1 MATTLAPFQP
11 GLATGNASSN
21 ALTTTGNANS
31 NGGGALATFTPG
43 IDMNQQAGGN
53 GANGFNGGNNF
64 GTGPLAG
71 VQQMLQQPSVKKAM
85 PIVLMGLAV
94 LLFALLYFWIN
105 MPSYRPLMVNMS
117 EADQQT
123 AMEALKASEFKPV
136 MDPASGQITVPSN
149 KYHEARIFL
158 ASKGIPK
165 TGNLGMDSLKDQS
178 AMTTSQ
184 FMEQVRYTS
193 AMEQE
198 LARTIMQIDSIQQA
212 RVHLA
217 MPKQSVF
224 VRDRTPP
231 KASVV
236 ITPYAGRSVSQNQVQ
251 ALVHLVASSVPL
263 MTPENV
269 AVVDNQGKLITDSS
283 TAASLGQTSAQSQH
297 KQRMEDVYRQRVMQ
311 ILSPIVGDNNVRSQV
326 NMAMDFTQTEVT
338 TEDFDTR
345 DKGPKTRSEAISEDK
360 NSAQEAAGIPGTLSN
375 TPPPAP
381 SATTNSSAATS
392 AGAGGGTNS
401 TTARSTRNFELDR
414 SVRHVKSATGTID
427 RLSVA
432 VLINE
437 RAPTPG
443 AKDDKGV
450 PGPSTPNPYTEE
462 EITRMQELVRGVVGF
477 DEKRGD
483 VVTVVQA
490 KFEPEVVYDLSIPW
504 YKDESLQTYI
514 KSGLL
519 GIVFLAFLMMV
530 IRPAVLRM
538 LGLLKTPEE
547 LAAEAAAAEA
557 AAVAAKVALA
567 DGELSAED
575 MSAIQLG
582 EGETLEDIKAKLK
595 PKKSSI
601 SMEMLD
607 TANTYDDKV
616 ALVRM
621 IVAEDTSRVASVL
634 KKMIRI
640 S

>member
-11 GLATGNASSN
+11 GLASAGTGST
-21 ALTTTGNANS
+21 ALATTGGGNTAS
-31 NGGGALATFTPG
+31 GGALATFTPG
-43 IDMNQQAGGN
+43 MDINSNSGFSGG
-53 GANGFNGGNNF
+53 GS
-64 GTGPLAG
+64 GPFAS
-71 VQQMLQQPSVKKAM
+71 VQQLMQQPGVKKAM
-85 PIVLMGLAV
+85 PLILMGLAV
-94 LLFALLYFWIN
+94 LLFGIMYILIN
-105 MPSYRPLMVNMS
+105 MPTYRPLMVNMS

-123 AMEALKASEFKPV
+123 AMEALRTSEFKPV
-136 MDPASGQITVPSN
+136 LDPASGQITVPSN

-165 TGNLGMDSLKDQS
+165 TGNLGMESLKDQS

-198 LARTIMQIDSIQQA
+198 LARTIMQIDSIQHA

-231 KASVV
+231 KASIV
-236 ITPYAGRSVSQNQVQ
+236 ITPHSGRSVSANQVQ

-263 MTPENV
+263 MSPENV

-283 TAASLGQTSAQSQH
+283 SAAILGLTSAESQH
-297 KQRMEDVYRQRVMQ
+297 KQKIEDLYRQRVMQ

-326 NMAMDFTQTEVT
+326 NMALDFTQTEVT
-338 TEDFDTR
+338 TEDFDSR
-345 DKGPKTRSEAISEDK
+345 DKGPKTRSEAVSEDN
-360 NSAQEAAGIPGTLSN
+360 NSAMEAAGIPGTLSN

-401 TTARSTRNFELDR
+401 KTARSTRNFELDR
-414 SVRHVKSATGTID
+414 SVRHVKSATGTVE

-437 RAPTPG
+437 RAPTTT
-443 AKDDKGV
+443 KDEKGQV
-450 PGPSTPNPYTEE
+450 TDSKPNPYTEE
-462 EITRMQELVRGVVGF
+462 EITRMQNLVRGVVGY

-490 KFEPEVVYDLSIPW
+490 KFEPEAVYDLSIPW
-504 YKDESLQTYI
+504 YKDESMQTYI

-519 GIVFLAFLMMV
+519 GLMFLAFLLLV

-538 LGLLKTPEE
+538 LGLLKTPAE
-547 LAAEAAAAEA
+547 LEAEAAAAALA
-557 AAVAAKVALA
+557 AEKVAMG
-567 DGELSAED
+567 DGELSPED
-575 MSAIQLG
+575 MNAIQLG
-582 EGETLEDIKAKLK
+582 EGETLEEIKAKLK

-634 KKMIRI
+634 KKMIKVA
-640 S
+640 

>member
-11 GLATGNASSN
+11 GLATPGTGST
-21 ALTTTGNANS
+21 ALATTGGNNAN
-31 NGGGALATFTPG
+31 NGGALATFTPG
-43 IDMNQQAGGN
+43 MDINNQYGGS
-53 GANGFNGGNNF
+53 
-64 GTGPLAG
+64 GTSGPFAS
-71 VQQMLQQPSVKKAM
+71 VQQLLQQPSIKKAM
-85 PIVLMGLAV
+85 PLILMGLAV
-94 LLFALLYFWIN
+94 LLFGIMYVLIN
-105 MPSYRPLMVNMS
+105 MPTYRPLMVNMS

-123 AMEALKASEFKPV
+123 AMEALRTSEFKPV
-136 MDPASGQITVPSN
+136 LDPASGQITVPAN

-165 TGNLGMDSLKDQS
+165 TGNLGMESLKDQS

-198 LARTIMQIDSIQQA
+198 LARTIMQIDSIQHA

-231 KASVV
+231 KASIV
-236 ITPYAGRSVSQNQVQ
+236 ITPHSGRSVSPNQVQ

-263 MTPENV
+263 MSPENV

-283 TAASLGQTSAQSQH
+283 SAAILGLTSAESQH
-297 KQRMEDVYRQRVMQ
+297 KQKMEDLYRQRVMQ
-311 ILSPIVGDNNVRSQV
+311 ILTPIVGDNNVRSQV
-326 NMAMDFTQTEVT
+326 NMALDFTQTEVT

-345 DKGPKTRSEAISEDK
+345 GKGPKTRSEAVSEDQ
-360 NSAQEAAGIPGTLSN
+360 NSAMEAAGIPGTLSN
-375 TPPPAP
+375 TAPPAP

-392 AGAGGGTNS
+392 AGAGGGAS
-401 TTARSTRNFELDR
+401 SKTARSTRNFEIDR
-414 SVRHVKSATGTID
+414 SVRHVKSATGTVE

-437 RAPTPG
+437 RAPTTT
-443 AKDDKGV
+443 KNEKGEV
-450 PGPSTPNPYTEE
+450 TDSKPNPYTED
-462 EITRMQELVRGVVGF
+462 EITRMQNLVRGVVGF

-483 VVTVVQA
+483 MVTVVQA
-490 KFEPEVVYDLSIPW
+490 KFEPERVYDLSIPW

-519 GIVFLAFLMMV
+519 GVMFLAFLLLV

-538 LGLLKTPEE
+538 LGLLKTPAE
-547 LAAEAAAAEA
+547 LEADAAAAA
-557 AAVAAKVALA
+557 AAALDDKKVKS
-567 DGELSAED
+567 DGELSPED
-575 MSAIQLG
+575 MNAIQMG
-582 EGETLEDIKAKLK
+582 EGETLEEIKAKLK

-634 KKMIRI
+634 KKMIKVA
-640 S
+640 

>member
-1 MATTLAPFQP
+1 MATTTVAPFQP
-11 GLATGNASSN
+11 GLASGGSSSTALATTGGAGSN
-21 ALTTTGNANS
+21 A
-31 NGGGALATFTPG
+31 GGALATFTPG
-43 IDMNQQAGGN
+43 MDINTSSGMGG
-53 GANGFNGGNNF
+53 AS
-64 GTGPLAG
+64 GPLASI
-71 VQQMLQQPSVKKAM
+71 QQLMQQPSIKKAM
-85 PIVLMGLAV
+85 PLILMGLAV
-94 LLFALLYFWIN
+94 LLFGIIYVLIN
-105 MPSYRPLMVNMS
+105 MPTYRPLMVNMS

-123 AMEALKASEFKPV
+123 AMEALRTSEFKPV
-136 MDPASGQITVPSN
+136 LDPTSGQITVPAN

-165 TGNLGMDSLKDQS
+165 TGNLGMESLKDQS

-198 LARTIMQIDSIQQA
+198 LARTIMQIDSIQHA

-231 KASVV
+231 KASIV
-236 ITPYAGRSVSQNQVQ
+236 ITPHSGRSVSANQVQ

-283 TAASLGQTSAQSQH
+283 SAAILGLTSAESQH
-297 KQRMEDVYRQRVMQ
+297 KQKMEDLYRQRVMQ

-326 NMAMDFTQTEVT
+326 NMALDFTQTEVT

-345 DKGPKTRSEAISEDK
+345 GKGPKTRSEAVSEDQ
-360 NSAQEAAGIPGTLSN
+360 NSAMEASGIPGTLSN

-392 AGAGGGTNS
+392 AGAGGGAS
-401 TTARSTRNFELDR
+401 SKTARSTRNFEIDR
-414 SVRHVKSATGTID
+414 SVRHVKSATGTVE

-437 RAPTPG
+437 RAPITT
-443 AKDDKGV
+443 KDEKGQV
-450 PGPSTPNPYTEE
+450 TDSKPNPYTED
-462 EITRMQELVRGVVGF
+462 EITRMQNLVRGVVGF

-483 VVTVVQA
+483 IVTVVQA
-490 KFEPEVVYDLSIPW
+490 KFEPERVYDLSIPW

-519 GIVFLAFLMMV
+519 GVMFLAFLLLV

-538 LGLLKTPEE
+538 LGLLKTPAE
-547 LAAEAAAAEA
+547 LEAEAAAAA
-557 AAVAAKVALA
+557 AAEEEKNKVKG
-567 DGELSAED
+567 DGELSPED
-575 MSAIQLG
+575 MNAIQMG
-582 EGETLEDIKAKLK
+582 EGETLEEIKAKLK

-634 KKMIRI
+634 KKMIKVA
-640 S
+640 

>member
-1 MATTLAPFQP
+1 MATTTLAPFQP
-11 GLATGNASSN
+11 GLASGGSSN
-21 ALTTTGNANS
+21 TALATTGAPGSNA
-31 NGGGALATFTPG
+31 GGALATFTPG
-43 IDMNQQAGGN
+43 MDINTSSGMGG
-53 GANGFNGGNNF
+53 AS
-64 GTGPLAG
+64 GPLASI
-71 VQQMLQQPSVKKAM
+71 QQLMQQPSIKKAM
-85 PIVLMGLAV
+85 PLILMGLAV
-94 LLFALLYFWIN
+94 LLFGIIYILIN

-117 EADQQT
+117 EAEQQT
-123 AMEALKASEFKPV
+123 AMEALRTSEFKPV
-136 MDPASGQITVPSN
+136 LDPATGQITVPAN

-165 TGNLGMDSLKDQS
+165 TGHMGMDSLKDQS

-231 KASVV
+231 KASVI
-236 ITPYAGRSVSQNQVQ
+236 ITPHAGRSVSQNQVQ

-269 AVVDNQGKLITDSS
+269 AVVDNQGKLITESS
-283 TAASLGQTSAQSQH
+283 SAATLGLTSAQSTH
-297 KQRMEDVYRQRVMQ
+297 KQKMEDLYRQRVTQ
-311 ILSPIVGDNNVRSQV
+311 ILAPIVGDNNVRSQV

-345 DKGPKTRSEAISEDK
+345 EKGPKTRSEALSEDK
-360 NSAQEAAGIPGTLSN
+360 NSAMEAAGIPGTLSN

-381 SATTNSSAATS
+381 SATTNSAAATP
-392 AGAGGGTNS
+392 AGSGGGVSN
-401 TTARSTRNFELDR
+401 TTARSTRNYELDR
-414 SVRHVKSATGTID
+414 SVRHVKNATGTLD

-450 PGPSTPNPYTEE
+450 AGPSTPNPYTEE
-462 EITRMQELVRGVVGF
+462 EITRMQNLVRGVVGF

-490 KFEPEVVYDLSIPW
+490 KFEPEAVYDLSIPW
-504 YKDESLQTYI
+504 YKDETMQTYI

-519 GIVFLAFLMMV
+519 GLMFLAFLMLV

-538 LGLLKTPEE
+538 LGLLKTPAE
-547 LAAEAAAAEA
+547 LEAEALAVEEA
-557 AAVAAKVALA
+557 AKKQMMA
-567 DGELSAED
+567 DGELSPED
-575 MSAIQLG
+575 MNAIQLG
-582 EGETLEDIKAKLK
+582 EGETLEEIKAKLK

-634 KKMIRI
+634 KKMIKEA
-640 S
+640 

>member
-1 MATTLAPFQP
+1 MATTTLAPFQP
-11 GLATGNASSN
+11 GIAAGGSSSTALATSGGAGSN
-21 ALTTTGNANS
+21 A
-31 NGGGALATFTPG
+31 GGALATFTPG
-43 IDMNQQAGGN
+43 MDINTSSGMGG
-53 GANGFNGGNNF
+53 AS
-64 GTGPLAG
+64 GPLASI
-71 VQQMLQQPSVKKAM
+71 QQLMQQPSIKRAM
-85 PIVLMGLAV
+85 PLILMGLAV
-94 LLFALLYFWIN
+94 LLFGIIYILIN
-105 MPSYRPLMVNMS
+105 MPSYRPLMITMS

-123 AMEALKASEFKPV
+123 AMEALRTSEFKPV
-136 MDPASGQITVPSN
+136 MDPATGQITVPSN

-165 TGNLGMDSLKDQS
+165 TGNLGMESLKDQS

-231 KASVV
+231 KASVI
-236 ITPYAGRSVSQNQVQ
+236 ITPYAGRSVSPNQVQ

-269 AVVDNQGKLITDSS
+269 AVVDNQGKLITESS
-283 TAASLGQTSAQSQH
+283 TAATLGLTSAQSTH
-297 KQRMEDVYRQRVMQ
+297 KQKMEDLYRQRVTQ
-311 ILSPIVGDNNVRSQV
+311 ILAPIVGDNNVRSQV
-326 NMAMDFTQTEVT
+326 NMSLDFTQTEVT

-345 DKGPKTRSEAISEDK
+345 EKGPKTRSEALSEDK
-360 NSAQEAAGIPGTLSN
+360 NSAMEAAGIPGTLSN

-381 SATTNSSAATS
+381 SATTNSAASTS
-392 AGAGGGTNS
+392 AGAGGGVGN
-401 TTARSTRNFELDR
+401 TTARSTRNYELDR
-414 SVRHVKSATGTID
+414 SVRHVKNATGTMQ

-437 RAPTPG
+437 RAPTVT
-443 AKDDKGV
+443 KNEKGEV
-450 PGPSTPNPYTEE
+450 TESKPNPYTEE
-462 EITRMQELVRGVVGF
+462 EITRMQDLVRGVVGF

-483 VVTVVQA
+483 VVAVVQA
-490 KFEPEVVYDLSIPW
+490 KFEPEAVYDLSIPW
-504 YKDESLQTYI
+504 YKDETMQTYI

-519 GIVFLAFLMMV
+519 GLMFLAFLMLV

-538 LGLLKTPEE
+538 LGLLKTPAE
-547 LAAEAAAAEA
+547 LEAEALALEEA
-557 AAVAAKVALA
+557 TKKQLLA
-567 DGELSAED
+567 DGELSPED
-575 MSAIQLG
+575 MNAIQLG
-582 EGETLEDIKAKLK
+582 EGETLEEIKAKLK

-634 KKMIRI
+634 KKMIKEA
-640 S
+640 

>member
-1 MATTLAPFQP
+1 
-11 GLATGNASSN
+11 
-21 ALTTTGNANS
+21 
-31 NGGGALATFTPG
+31 
-43 IDMNQQAGGN
+43 
-53 GANGFNGGNNF
+53 
-64 GTGPLAG
+64 
-71 VQQMLQQPSVKKAM
+71 
-85 PIVLMGLAV
+85 
-94 LLFALLYFWIN
+94 
-105 MPSYRPLMVNMS
+105 MVNMS

-123 AMEALKASEFKPV
+123 AMEALRASEFKPV
-136 MDPASGQITVPSN
+136 LDPSSGQITVPSN

-158 ASKGIPK
+158 ASKGLPK
-165 TGNLGMDSLKDQS
+165 TGNMGIDSLKDQS

-184 FMEQVRYTS
+184 FMEQVRYTA

-231 KASVV
+231 KASVI
-236 ITPYAGRSVSQNQVQ
+236 ITPHAGRSVSQNQVQ

-283 TAASLGQTSAQSQH
+283 NAAALGLTSAQSTH
-297 KQRMEDVYRQRVMQ
+297 KQKMEDVYRQRVMQ

-326 NMAMDFTQTEVT
+326 NMALDFTQTEVT

-345 DKGPKTRSEAISEDK
+345 EKGPKTRSEALSEDK
-360 NSAQEAAGIPGTLSN
+360 SGAAEAAGIPGTLSN

-381 SATTNSSAATS
+381 SATTNSAAATP
-392 AGAGGGTNS
+392 AGAGGTTNS
-401 TTARSTRNFELDR
+401 TTARSTRNYELDR
-414 SVRHVKSATGTID
+414 SVRHVKNATGTVE

-437 RAPTPG
+437 RAPTTT
-443 AKDDKGV
+443 KNEKGEV
-450 PGPSTPNPYTEE
+450 TDSKPNPYTDE
-462 EITRMQELVRGVVGF
+462 EITRMQDLVRGVVGY

-490 KFEPEVVYDLSIPW
+490 KFEPGVVYDLSIPW
-504 YKDESLQTYI
+504 YKDESMQTYI

-519 GIVFLAFLMMV
+519 GVMFLAFIMMV

-538 LGLLKTPEE
+538 LGLLKTPAE
-547 LAAEAAAAEA
+547 LEAEAAAA
-557 AAVAAKVALA
+557 ALA
-567 DGELSAED
+567 AEKIALGDGELSPED
-575 MSAIQLG
+575 MTAIQLG
-582 EGETLEDIKAKLK
+582 EGETLEEIKAKLK

-634 KKMIRI
+634 KKMIKVA
-640 S
+640 

>member
-1 MATTLAPFQP
+1 MATTTAPFTP
-11 GLATGNASSN
+11 ALATGGSNSTALATTGGAGSN
-21 ALTTTGNANS
+21 A
-31 NGGGALATFTPG
+31 GGALATFTPG
-43 IDMNQQAGGN
+43 MDVQQGN
-53 GANGFNGGNNF
+53 GNNYGGAGNG
-64 GTGPLAG
+64 GPLAS

-85 PIVLMGLAV
+85 PIILMALAV
-94 LLFALLYFWIN
+94 LLFALLYVLIN

-123 AMEALKASEFKPV
+123 AMEALRASEFKPV
-136 MDPASGQITVPSN
+136 LDPSTGQITVPSN

-158 ASKGIPK
+158 ASKGLPK
-165 TGNLGMDSLKDQS
+165 TGNTGIDSLKDQS

-184 FMEQVRYTS
+184 FMEQVRYTA

-231 KASVV
+231 KASVI
-236 ITPYAGRSVSQNQVQ
+236 ITPHAGRSVSQNQVQ

-283 TAASLGQTSAQSQH
+283 NAAALGLTSAQSNH
-297 KQRMEDVYRQRVMQ
+297 KQKMEDVYRQRVMQ

-326 NMAMDFTQTEVT
+326 NMALDFTQTEVT

-345 DKGPKTRSEAISEDK
+345 EKGPKTRSEALSEDK
-360 NSAQEAAGIPGTLSN
+360 SGAAEAAGIPGTLSN

-381 SATTNSSAATS
+381 SATTNSAASTL
-392 AGAGGGTNS
+392 AGSGGTTNS
-401 TTARSTRNFELDR
+401 TTARSTRNYELDR
-414 SVRHVKSATGTID
+414 SVRHVKNATGTVE

-437 RAPTPG
+437 RAPTTT
-443 AKDDKGV
+443 KNEKGEV
-450 PGPSTPNPYTEE
+450 TDSKPNPYSEE
-462 EITRMQELVRGVVGF
+462 EITRMQDLVRGVVGY

-490 KFEPEVVYDLSIPW
+490 KFEPTVAYDLSIPW

-519 GIVFLAFLMMV
+519 GVMFLAFIMMV

-538 LGLLKTPEE
+538 LGLLKTPAE
-547 LAAEAAAAEA
+547 LEAEAAAAALA
-557 AAVAAKVALA
+557 AEKIALA
-567 DGELSAED
+567 DGELSPED
-575 MSAIQLG
+575 MNAIQLG
-582 EGETLEDIKAKLK
+582 EGETLEEIKAKLK

-634 KKMIRI
+634 KKMIKVA
-640 S
+640 

>member
-1 MATTLAPFQP
+1 MATTTLAPFQP
-11 GLATGNASSN
+11 GIASGGSSNTALATTGGAGSN
-21 ALTTTGNANS
+21 A
-31 NGGGALATFTPG
+31 GGALATFTPG
-43 IDMNQQAGGN
+43 MDINTSSGMGG
-53 GANGFNGGNNF
+53 AS
-64 GTGPLAG
+64 GPLASI
-71 VQQMLQQPSVKKAM
+71 QQWMQQPSIKKAM
-85 PIVLMGLAV
+85 PLILMGLAV
-94 LLFALLYFWIN
+94 LLFGIIYIMIN
-105 MPSYRPLMVNMS
+105 MPSYRPLMITMS

-123 AMEALKASEFKPV
+123 AIEALRTSEFKPV
-136 MDPASGQITVPSN
+136 LDPATGQITVPSN

-165 TGNLGMDSLKDQS
+165 TGHMGMDSLKDQS

-231 KASVV
+231 KASVI
-236 ITPYAGRSVSQNQVQ
+236 ITPHAGRSVSQNQVQ

-269 AVVDNQGKLITDSS
+269 AVVDNQGKLITESS
-283 TAASLGQTSAQSQH
+283 TAATLGLTSAQSTH
-297 KQRMEDVYRQRVMQ
+297 KQKMEDLYRLRVTQ
-311 ILSPIVGDNNVRSQV
+311 ILAPIVGDNNVRSQV

-345 DKGPKTRSEAISEDK
+345 EKGPKTRSEALSEDK
-360 NSAQEAAGIPGTLSN
+360 NSAMEAAGIPGTLSN

-381 SATTNSSAATS
+381 SATTNSAAATP
-392 AGAGGGTNS
+392 AGTGGGAGNS
-401 TTARSTRNFELDR
+401 TARSTRNYELDR
-414 SVRHVKSATGTID
+414 SVRHVKNATGTVD

-450 PGPSTPNPYTEE
+450 AGPSTPNPYTEE
-462 EITRMQELVRGVVGF
+462 EITRMQNLVRGVVGF

-490 KFEPEVVYDLSIPW
+490 KFEPEAVYDLSIPW
-504 YKDESLQTYI
+504 YKDETMQTYI

-519 GIVFLAFLMMV
+519 GLMFLAFLMLV

-538 LGLLKTPEE
+538 LGLLKTPAELE
-547 LAAEAAAAEA
+547 AEALAAEEA
-557 AAVAAKVALA
+557 AKKQMLA
-567 DGELSAED
+567 DGELSPED
-575 MSAIQLG
+575 MNAIQLG
-582 EGETLEDIKAKLK
+582 EGETLEEIKAKLK

-634 KKMIRI
+634 KKMIKEA
-640 S
+640 

>member
-1 MATTLAPFQP
+1 
-11 GLATGNASSN
+11 
-21 ALTTTGNANS
+21 
-31 NGGGALATFTPG
+31 
-43 IDMNQQAGGN
+43 
-53 GANGFNGGNNF
+53 
-64 GTGPLAG
+64 
-71 VQQMLQQPSVKKAM
+71 
-85 PIVLMGLAV
+85 
-94 LLFALLYFWIN
+94 
-105 MPSYRPLMVNMS
+105 
-117 EADQQT
+117 
-123 AMEALKASEFKPV
+123 
-136 MDPASGQITVPSN
+136 
-149 KYHEARIFL
+149 
-158 ASKGIPK
+158 
-165 TGNLGMDSLKDQS
+165 
-178 AMTTSQ
+178 MTTSQ

-198 LARTIMQIDSIQQA
+198 LARTIMQIDTIQQA

-231 KASVV
+231 KASVIV
-236 ITPYAGRSVSQNQVQ
+236 TPYAGRSVSANQVQ

-283 TAASLGQTSAQSQH
+283 TAAALGLTSAQSTH
-297 KQRMEDVYRQRVMQ
+297 KQKMEDVYRQRVMQ
-311 ILSPIVGDNNVRSQV
+311 ILAPIVGDNNVRSQV

-345 DKGPKTRSEAISEDK
+345 EKGPKTRSEAISEDK
-360 NSAQEAAGIPGTLSN
+360 NSAMEASGVPGTLSN

-392 AGAGGGTNS
+392 AGAGGGSNS
-401 TTARSTRNFELDR
+401 TTARSTRNYELDR
-414 SVRHVKSATGTID
+414 SVRHVKNATGIVD

-437 RAPTPG
+437 RAPAVT
-443 AKDDKGV
+443 KNEKGEITD
-450 PGPSTPNPYTEE
+450 SKPNPYTEE
-462 EITRMQELVRGVVGF
+462 EITRMQDLVRGVVGF
-477 DEKRGD
+477 NEKRGD

-490 KFEPEVVYDLSIPW
+490 KFEPETVYDLSIPW
-504 YKDESLQTYI
+504 YKDESMQTYI

-519 GIVFLAFLMMV
+519 GVVFLAFLMMV

-538 LGLLKTPEE
+538 LGLLKTPAE
-547 LAAEAAAAEA
+547 LEAEAAAAEA
-557 AAVAAKVALA
+557 AAAAAKVALS
-567 DGELSAED
+567 DGELSPED
-575 MSAIQLG
+575 MNAIQLG

-634 KKMIRI
+634 KKMIKVA
-640 S
+640 

>member
-1 MATTLAPFQP
+1 MATTTASFTPA
-11 GLATGNASSN
+11 LATGGSNSTALATTGGAGSN
-21 ALTTTGNANS
+21 A
-31 NGGGALATFTPG
+31 GGALATFTPG
-43 IDMNQQAGGN
+43 MDVQQANVNNYGG
-53 GANGFNGGNNF
+53 AGG
-64 GTGPLAG
+64 GPLAS
-71 VQQMLQQPSVKKAM
+71 VKQMLQQPSVKKAM
-85 PIVLMGLAV
+85 PLILMALAV
-94 LLFALLYFWIN
+94 LLFALLYILIN

-123 AMEALKASEFKPV
+123 AMEALRASEFKPV
-136 MDPASGQITVPSN
+136 LDPSSGQITVPSN

-158 ASKGIPK
+158 ASKGLPK
-165 TGNLGMDSLKDQS
+165 TGNMGIDSLKDQS

-184 FMEQVRYTS
+184 FMEQVRYTA

-198 LARTIMQIDSIQQA
+198 LARTIMQSDSIQQA

-231 KASVV
+231 KASVI
-236 ITPYAGRSVSQNQVQ
+236 ITPHSGRSVSQNQVQ

-283 TAASLGQTSAQSQH
+283 NAAALGLTSAQSNH
-297 KQRMEDVYRQRVMQ
+297 KQKMEDVYRQRVMQ

-326 NMAMDFTQTEVT
+326 NMALDFTQTEVT

-345 DKGPKTRSEAISEDK
+345 EKGPKTRSEALSEDK
-360 NSAQEAAGIPGTLSN
+360 SGAVEAAGIPGTLSN

-381 SATTNSSAATS
+381 SATTNSAASTP
-392 AGAGGGTNS
+392 AGAGGTSNS
-401 TTARSTRNFELDR
+401 TTARSTRNYELDR
-414 SVRHVKSATGTID
+414 SVRHVKNATGTVE

-437 RAPTPG
+437 RAPTTT
-443 AKDDKGV
+443 KNEKGEV
-450 PGPSTPNPYTEE
+450 TDSKPNPYSDE
-462 EITRMQELVRGVVGF
+462 EITRMQDLVRGVVGY

-490 KFEPEVVYDLSIPW
+490 KFEPGVVYDLSIPW
-504 YKDESLQTYI
+504 YKDESMQTYI

-519 GIVFLAFLMMV
+519 GVMFLAFIMMV

-538 LGLLKTPEE
+538 LGLLKTPAE
-547 LAAEAAAAEA
+547 LEAEAAAALLA
-557 AAVAAKVALA
+557 AEKIALA
-567 DGELSAED
+567 DGELSPED
-575 MSAIQLG
+575 MNAIQLG
-582 EGETLEDIKAKLK
+582 EGETLEEIKAKLK

-634 KKMIRI
+634 KKMIKVA
-640 S
+640 

>member
-1 MATTLAPFQP
+1 MATTTLAPFQP
-11 GLATGNASSN
+11 GLASGGSSSTALATSGGAGSN
-21 ALTTTGNANS
+21 A
-31 NGGGALATFTPG
+31 GGALATFTPG
-43 IDMNQQAGGN
+43 MDINTSSGMGG
-53 GANGFNGGNNF
+53 AS
-64 GTGPLAG
+64 GPLASI
-71 VQQMLQQPSVKKAM
+71 QQLMQQPSVKRAM
-85 PIVLMGLAV
+85 PLILMGLAV
-94 LLFALLYFWIN
+94 LLFGIIYILIN
-105 MPSYRPLMVNMS
+105 MPSYRPLMITMS

-123 AMEALKASEFKPV
+123 AMEALRTSEFKPV
-136 MDPASGQITVPSN
+136 MDPATGQITVPSN

-165 TGNLGMDSLKDQS
+165 TGNLGMESLKDQS

-231 KASVV
+231 KASVI
-236 ITPYAGRSVSQNQVQ
+236 ITPPAGRSVSQNQVQ

-269 AVVDNQGKLITDSS
+269 AVVDNQGKLITQSS
-283 TAASLGQTSAQSQH
+283 TAATLGLTSAQSTH
-297 KQRMEDVYRQRVMQ
+297 KQKMEELYRLRVTQ
-311 ILSPIVGDNNVRSQV
+311 ILAPIVGDNNVRSQV
-326 NMAMDFTQTEVT
+326 NMSLDFTQTEVT

-345 DKGPKTRSEAISEDK
+345 DKGPKTRSEALSEDK
-360 NSAQEAAGIPGTLSN
+360 NSAMEAAGIPGTLSN

-381 SATTNSSAATS
+381 SATTDSAASTP
-392 AGAGGGTNS
+392 AGAGGGASN
-401 TTARSTRNFELDR
+401 TTARSTRNYELDR
-414 SVRHVKSATGTID
+414 SVRHVKNATGTLD

-450 PGPSTPNPYTEE
+450 AGPSTPNPYTEE
-462 EITRMQELVRGVVGF
+462 EITRMQNLVRGVVGF

-490 KFEPEVVYDLSIPW
+490 KFEPEAVYDLSIPW
-504 YKDESLQTYI
+504 YKDETMQTYI

-519 GIVFLAFLMMV
+519 GLMFLAFLMLV

-538 LGLLKTPEE
+538 LGLLKTPAE
-547 LAAEAAAAEA
+547 LEAEALALEEA
-557 AAVAAKVALA
+557 TKKQLLA
-567 DGELSAED
+567 DGELSPED
-575 MSAIQLG
+575 MNAIQLG
-582 EGETLEDIKAKLK
+582 EGETLEEIKAKLK

-634 KKMIRI
+634 KKMIKEA
-640 S
+640 

>member
-1 MATTLAPFQP
+1 MATTTLAPFQP
-11 GLATGNASSN
+11 GLASGGSSSTALATTGAAGSN
-21 ALTTTGNANS
+21 A
-31 NGGGALATFTPG
+31 GGALATFTPG
-43 IDMNQQAGGN
+43 MDINTSSGMGG
-53 GANGFNGGNNF
+53 AS
-64 GTGPLAG
+64 GPLASI
-71 VQQMLQQPSVKKAM
+71 QQLMQQPSIKKAM
-85 PIVLMGLAV
+85 PLILMGLAV
-94 LLFALLYFWIN
+94 LLFSIIYIMIN

-117 EADQQT
+117 EAEQQT
-123 AMEALKASEFKPV
+123 AMEALRTSEFKPV
-136 MDPASGQITVPSN
+136 LDPATGQITVPAN

-165 TGNLGMDSLKDQS
+165 TGHMGMDSLKDQS

-231 KASVV
+231 KASVI
-236 ITPYAGRSVSQNQVQ
+236 ITPHAGRSVSQNQVQ

-269 AVVDNQGKLITDSS
+269 AVVDNQGKLITESS
-283 TAASLGQTSAQSQH
+283 TAATLGLTSAQSTH
-297 KQRMEDVYRQRVMQ
+297 KQKMEDLYRLRVTQ
-311 ILSPIVGDNNVRSQV
+311 ILAPIVGDNNVRSQV

-345 DKGPKTRSEAISEDK
+345 DKGPKTRSEALSEDK
-360 NSAQEAAGIPGTLSN
+360 NSAMEAAGIPGTLSN

-381 SATTNSSAATS
+381 SATTDSSASTP
-392 AGAGGGTNS
+392 AGTGGGASN
-401 TTARSTRNFELDR
+401 TTARSTRNYELDR
-414 SVRHVKSATGTID
+414 SVRHVKNATGTVD

-450 PGPSTPNPYTEE
+450 AGPSTPNPYTEE
-462 EITRMQELVRGVVGF
+462 EITRMQNLVRGVVGF

-490 KFEPEVVYDLSIPW
+490 KFEPEAVYDLSIPW
-504 YKDESLQTYI
+504 YKDETMQTYI

-519 GIVFLAFLMMV
+519 GLMFLAFLMLV

-538 LGLLKTPEE
+538 LGLLKTPAE
-547 LAAEAAAAEA
+547 LEAEALALEEA
-557 AAVAAKVALA
+557 TKKQLLA
-567 DGELSAED
+567 DGELSPED
-575 MSAIQLG
+575 MNAIQLG
-582 EGETLEDIKAKLK
+582 EGETLEEIKAKLK

-634 KKMIRI
+634 KKMIKEA
-640 S
+640 

>member
-1 MATTLAPFQP
+1 MATTTLAPFQP
-11 GLATGNASSN
+11 GLASGGSSSTALATTGAAGSN
-21 ALTTTGNANS
+21 A
-31 NGGGALATFTPG
+31 GGALATFTPG
-43 IDMNQQAGGN
+43 MDINTSSGMGG
-53 GANGFNGGNNF
+53 AS
-64 GTGPLAG
+64 GPLASI
-71 VQQMLQQPSVKKAM
+71 QQLMQQPSIKKAM
-85 PIVLMGLAV
+85 PLILMGLAV
-94 LLFALLYFWIN
+94 LLFGIIYILIN

-117 EADQQT
+117 EAEQQT
-123 AMEALKASEFKPV
+123 AMEALRTSEFKPV
-136 MDPASGQITVPSN
+136 LDPATGQITVPAN

-165 TGNLGMDSLKDQS
+165 TGHMGMDSLKDQS

-231 KASVV
+231 KASVI
-236 ITPYAGRSVSQNQVQ
+236 ITPHAGRSVSQNQVQ

-269 AVVDNQGKLITDSS
+269 AVVDNQGKLITESS
-283 TAASLGQTSAQSQH
+283 TAATLGLTSAQSTH
-297 KQRMEDVYRQRVMQ
+297 KQKMEDLYRVRVTQ
-311 ILSPIVGDNNVRSQV
+311 ILAPIVGDNNVRSQV
-326 NMAMDFTQTEVT
+326 NMSLDFTQTEVT

-345 DKGPKTRSEAISEDK
+345 EKGPKTRSEALSEDK
-360 NSAQEAAGIPGTLSN
+360 NSAMEAAGIPGTLSN

-381 SATTNSSAATS
+381 SATTNSAAATP
-392 AGAGGGTNS
+392 AGAGGGASN
-401 TTARSTRNFELDR
+401 TTARSTRNYELDR
-414 SVRHVKSATGTID
+414 SVRHVKNATGTMQ

-437 RAPTPG
+437 RAPITT
-443 AKDDKGV
+443 KNEKGEV
-450 PGPSTPNPYTEE
+450 TESKPNPYTEE
-462 EITRMQELVRGVVGF
+462 EITRMQDLVRGVVGF

-483 VVTVVQA
+483 VVAVVQA
-490 KFEPEVVYDLSIPW
+490 KFEPEAVYDLSIPW
-504 YKDESLQTYI
+504 YKDETMQTYI

-519 GIVFLAFLMMV
+519 GLMFLAFLMMV

-538 LGLLKTPEE
+538 LGLLKTPAE
-547 LAAEAAAAEA
+547 LEAEALAVEEA
-557 AAVAAKVALA
+557 AKKQLMA
-567 DGELSAED
+567 DGELSPED
-575 MSAIQLG
+575 MNAIQLG
-582 EGETLEDIKAKLK
+582 EGETLEEIKAKLK

-634 KKMIRI
+634 KKMIKEA
-640 S
+640 

>member
-1 MATTLAPFQP
+1 MATTTVAPFQP
-11 GLATGNASSN
+11 GLASGGSSSTALATTGAAGSN
-21 ALTTTGNANS
+21 A
-31 NGGGALATFTPG
+31 GGALATFTPG
-43 IDMNQQAGGN
+43 MDINTSSGMGG
-53 GANGFNGGNNF
+53 AS
-64 GTGPLAG
+64 GPLASI
-71 VQQMLQQPSVKKAM
+71 QQLMQQPSIKKAI
-85 PIVLMGLAV
+85 PLILMGLAV
-94 LLFALLYFWIN
+94 LLFGIIYIMIN

-117 EADQQT
+117 EAEQQT
-123 AMEALKASEFKPV
+123 AMEALRTSEFKPV
-136 MDPASGQITVPSN
+136 LDPATGQITVPAN

-165 TGNLGMDSLKDQS
+165 TGHMGMDSLKDQS

-231 KASVV
+231 KASVI
-236 ITPYAGRSVSQNQVQ
+236 ITPHAGRSVSQNQVQ

-269 AVVDNQGKLITDSS
+269 AVVDNQGKLITESS
-283 TAASLGQTSAQSQH
+283 TAATLGLTSAQSTH
-297 KQRMEDVYRQRVMQ
+297 KQKMEDLYRLRVTQ
-311 ILSPIVGDNNVRSQV
+311 ILAPIVGDNNVRSQV
-326 NMAMDFTQTEVT
+326 NMSLDFTQTEVT

-345 DKGPKTRSEAISEDK
+345 EKGPKTRSEALSEDK
-360 NSAQEAAGIPGTLSN
+360 NSAMEAAGIPGTLSN

-381 SATTNSSAATS
+381 SATTNSAAATP
-392 AGAGGGTNS
+392 AGSGGGASN
-401 TTARSTRNFELDR
+401 TTARSTRNYELDR
-414 SVRHVKSATGTID
+414 SVRHVKNATGTMQ

-437 RAPTPG
+437 RAPITT
-443 AKDDKGV
+443 KNEKGEV
-450 PGPSTPNPYTEE
+450 TESKPNPYTEE
-462 EITRMQELVRGVVGF
+462 EITRMQDLVRGVVGF

-483 VVTVVQA
+483 VVAVVQA
-490 KFEPEVVYDLSIPW
+490 KFEPEAVYDLSIPW
-504 YKDESLQTYI
+504 YKDETMQTYI

-519 GIVFLAFLMMV
+519 GLMFLAFLMLV

-538 LGLLKTPEE
+538 LGLLKTPAE
-547 LAAEAAAAEA
+547 LEAEALAVEEA
-557 AAVAAKVALA
+557 AKKQMMA
-567 DGELSAED
+567 DGELSPED
-575 MSAIQLG
+575 MNAIQLG
-582 EGETLEDIKAKLK
+582 EGETLEEIKAKLK

-634 KKMIRI
+634 KKMIKEA
-640 S
+640 

>member
-1 MATTLAPFQP
+1 
-11 GLATGNASSN
+11 
-21 ALTTTGNANS
+21 
-31 NGGGALATFTPG
+31 LATFTPG
-43 IDMNQQAGGN
+43 MDINTSSGMGG
-53 GANGFNGGNNF
+53 AS
-64 GTGPLAG
+64 GPLASI
-71 VQQMLQQPSVKKAM
+71 QQLMQQPSVKRAM
-85 PIVLMGLAV
+85 PLILMGLAV
-94 LLFALLYFWIN
+94 LLFGIIYILIN
-105 MPSYRPLMVNMS
+105 MPSYRPLMITMS

-123 AMEALKASEFKPV
+123 AMEALRTSEFKPV
-136 MDPASGQITVPSN
+136 MDPATGQITVPSN

-165 TGNLGMDSLKDQS
+165 TGNLGMESLKDQS

-231 KASVV
+231 KASVI
-236 ITPYAGRSVSQNQVQ
+236 ITPHAGRSVSQNQVQ

-269 AVVDNQGKLITDSS
+269 AVVDNQGKLITESS
-283 TAASLGQTSAQSQH
+283 TAATLGLTSAQSTH
-297 KQRMEDVYRQRVMQ
+297 KQKMEELYRLRVTQ
-311 ILSPIVGDNNVRSQV
+311 ILAPIVGDNNVRSQV
-326 NMAMDFTQTEVT
+326 NMSLDFTQTEVT

-345 DKGPKTRSEAISEDK
+345 DKGPKTRSEALSEDK
-360 NSAQEAAGIPGTLSN
+360 NSAMEAAGIPGTLSN

-381 SATTNSSAATS
+381 SATTDSAASTP
-392 AGAGGGTNS
+392 AGTGGGASN
-401 TTARSTRNFELDR
+401 TTARSTRNYELDR
-414 SVRHVKSATGTID
+414 SVRHVKNATGTLD

-450 PGPSTPNPYTEE
+450 AGPSTPNPYTEE
-462 EITRMQELVRGVVGF
+462 EITRMQNLVRGVVGF

-490 KFEPEVVYDLSIPW
+490 KFEPEAVYDLSIPW
-504 YKDESLQTYI
+504 YKDETMQTYI

-519 GIVFLAFLMMV
+519 GLMFLAFLMLV

-538 LGLLKTPEE
+538 LGLLKTPAE
-547 LAAEAAAAEA
+547 LEAEALALEEA
-557 AAVAAKVALA
+557 TKKQLLA
-567 DGELSAED
+567 DGELSPED
-575 MSAIQLG
+575 MNAIQLG
-582 EGETLEDIKAKLK
+582 EGETLEEIKAKLK

-634 KKMIRI
+634 KKMIKEA
-640 S
+640 

>member
-11 GLATGNASSN
+11 GLASAGTGST
-21 ALTTTGNANS
+21 ALATTGGGNTAS
-31 NGGGALATFTPG
+31 GGALATFTPG
-43 IDMNQQAGGN
+43 MDINSNSGFSGG
-53 GANGFNGGNNF
+53 GS
-64 GTGPLAG
+64 GPFAS
-71 VQQMLQQPSVKKAM
+71 VQQLMQQPGVKKAM
-85 PIVLMGLAV
+85 PLILMGLAV
-94 LLFALLYFWIN
+94 LLFGIMYIWIN
-105 MPSYRPLMVNMS
+105 MPTYRPLMVNMS

-123 AMEALKASEFKPV
+123 AMEALRTSEFKPV
-136 MDPASGQITVPSN
+136 LDPASGQITVPSN

-165 TGNLGMDSLKDQS
+165 TGNLGMESLKDQS

-198 LARTIMQIDSIQQA
+198 LARTIMQIDSIQHA

-231 KASVV
+231 KASIV
-236 ITPYAGRSVSQNQVQ
+236 ITPHSGRSVSANQVQ

-263 MTPENV
+263 MSPENV

-283 TAASLGQTSAQSQH
+283 SAAILGLTSAESQH
-297 KQRMEDVYRQRVMQ
+297 KQKIEDLYRQRVMQ

-326 NMAMDFTQTEVT
+326 NMALDFTQTEVT

-345 DKGPKTRSEAISEDK
+345 DKGPKTRSEAVSEDN
-360 NSAQEAAGIPGTLSN
+360 NSAMEAAGIPGTLSN

-401 TTARSTRNFELDR
+401 KTARSTRNFELDR
-414 SVRHVKSATGTID
+414 SVRHVKSATGTVE

-437 RAPTPG
+437 RAPTTT
-443 AKDDKGV
+443 KDEKGQV
-450 PGPSTPNPYTEE
+450 TDSKPNPYTEE
-462 EITRMQELVRGVVGF
+462 EITRMQNLVRGVVGY

-490 KFEPEVVYDLSIPW
+490 KFEPEAVYDLSIPW

-519 GIVFLAFLMMV
+519 GVMFLAFLLLV

-538 LGLLKTPEE
+538 LGLLKTPAE
-547 LAAEAAAAEA
+547 LEAEAAAAALA
-557 AAVAAKVALA
+557 AEKVAMG
-567 DGELSAED
+567 DGELSPED
-575 MSAIQLG
+575 MNAIQLG
-582 EGETLEDIKAKLK
+582 EGETLEEIKAKLK

-634 KKMIRI
+634 KKMIKVA
-640 S
+640 

>member
-1 MATTLAPFQP
+1 MATTTLAPFQP
-11 GLATGNASSN
+11 GIASGGSSNTALATTGGAGSN
-21 ALTTTGNANS
+21 A
-31 NGGGALATFTPG
+31 GGALATFTPG
-43 IDMNQQAGGN
+43 MDINTSSGMGG
-53 GANGFNGGNNF
+53 AS
-64 GTGPLAG
+64 GPLASI
-71 VQQMLQQPSVKKAM
+71 QQLMQQPSIKKAM
-85 PIVLMGLAV
+85 PLILMGLAV
-94 LLFALLYFWIN
+94 LLFGIIYIMIN

-117 EADQQT
+117 EAEQQT
-123 AMEALKASEFKPV
+123 AIEALRTSEFKPV
-136 MDPASGQITVPSN
+136 LDPATGQITVPSN

-165 TGNLGMDSLKDQS
+165 TGHMGMDSLKDQS

-231 KASVV
+231 KASVI
-236 ITPYAGRSVSQNQVQ
+236 ITPHAGRSVSQNQVQ

-269 AVVDNQGKLITDSS
+269 AVVDNQGKLITESS
-283 TAASLGQTSAQSQH
+283 SAATLGLTSAQSTH
-297 KQRMEDVYRQRVMQ
+297 KQKMEDLYRLRVTQ
-311 ILSPIVGDNNVRSQV
+311 ILAPIVGDNNVRSQV

-345 DKGPKTRSEAISEDK
+345 EKGPKTRSEALSEDK
-360 NSAQEAAGIPGTLSN
+360 NSAMEAAGIPGTLSN

-381 SATTNSSAATS
+381 SATTNSAAATP
-392 AGAGGGTNS
+392 AGSGGGASN
-401 TTARSTRNFELDR
+401 TTARSTRNYELDR
-414 SVRHVKSATGTID
+414 SVRHVKNATGTLD

-450 PGPSTPNPYTEE
+450 AGPSTPNPYTEE
-462 EITRMQELVRGVVGF
+462 EITRMQNLVRGAVGF

-490 KFEPEVVYDLSIPW
+490 KFEPEAVYDLSIPW
-504 YKDESLQTYI
+504 YKDETMQTYI

-519 GIVFLAFLMMV
+519 GLMFLAFLMLV

-538 LGLLKTPEE
+538 LGLLKTPAELE
-547 LAAEAAAAEA
+547 AEALAAEEA
-557 AAVAAKVALA
+557 AKKQMMA
-567 DGELSAED
+567 DGELSPED
-575 MSAIQLG
+575 MNAIQLG
-582 EGETLEDIKAKLK
+582 EGETLEEIKAKLK

-634 KKMIRI
+634 KKMIKE

>member
-1 MATTLAPFQP
+1 MATTTLAPFQP
-11 GLATGNASSN
+11 GLASGGSSSTALATTGAAGSN
-21 ALTTTGNANS
+21 A
-31 NGGGALATFTPG
+31 GGALATFTPG
-43 IDMNQQAGGN
+43 MDINTSSGMGG
-53 GANGFNGGNNF
+53 AS
-64 GTGPLAG
+64 GPLASI
-71 VQQMLQQPSVKKAM
+71 QQLMQQPSIKKAM
-85 PIVLMGLAV
+85 PLILMGLAV
-94 LLFALLYFWIN
+94 LLFGIIYILIN

-117 EADQQT
+117 EAEQQT
-123 AMEALKASEFKPV
+123 AMEALRTSEFKPV
-136 MDPASGQITVPSN
+136 LDPATGQITVPAN

-165 TGNLGMDSLKDQS
+165 TGHMGMDSLKDQS

-231 KASVV
+231 KASVI

-269 AVVDNQGKLITDSS
+269 AVVDNQGKLITESS
-283 TAASLGQTSAQSQH
+283 TAATLGLTSAQSTH
-297 KQRMEDVYRQRVMQ
+297 KQKMEDLYRVRVTQ
-311 ILSPIVGDNNVRSQV
+311 ILAPIVGDNNVRSQV
-326 NMAMDFTQTEVT
+326 NMSLDFTQTEVT

-345 DKGPKTRSEAISEDK
+345 EKGPKTRSEALSEDK
-360 NSAQEAAGIPGTLSN
+360 NSAMEAAGIPGTLSN

-381 SATTNSSAATS
+381 SATTNSAAATP
-392 AGAGGGTNS
+392 AGAGGGASN
-401 TTARSTRNFELDR
+401 TTARSTRNYELDR
-414 SVRHVKSATGTID
+414 SVRHVKNATGTMQ

-437 RAPTPG
+437 RAPTTT
-443 AKDDKGV
+443 KNEKGEV
-450 PGPSTPNPYTEE
+450 TDSKPNPYTEE
-462 EITRMQELVRGVVGF
+462 EITRMQDLVRGVVGF

-483 VVTVVQA
+483 VVAVVQA
-490 KFEPEVVYDLSIPW
+490 KFEPEAVYDLSIPW
-504 YKDESLQTYI
+504 YKDETMQTYI

-519 GIVFLAFLMMV
+519 GLMFLAFLMMV

-538 LGLLKTPEE
+538 LGLLKTPAE
-547 LAAEAAAAEA
+547 LEAEALAVEEA
-557 AAVAAKVALA
+557 AKKQLMA
-567 DGELSAED
+567 DGELSPED
-575 MSAIQLG
+575 MNAIQLG
-582 EGETLEDIKAKLK
+582 EGETLEEIKAKLK

-634 KKMIRI
+634 KKMIKE

>member
-1 MATTLAPFQP
+1 MATTTAPFTP
-11 GLATGNASSN
+11 ALAMGGSNSTALATTGGAGSN
-21 ALTTTGNANS
+21 A
-31 NGGGALATFTPG
+31 GGALATFTPG
-43 IDMNQQAGGN
+43 MDVQQGN
-53 GANGFNGGNNF
+53 GNNYGGAGNG
-64 GTGPLAG
+64 GPLAS

-85 PIVLMGLAV
+85 PLILMALAI
-94 LLFALLYFWIN
+94 LLFALLYVLIN

-123 AMEALKASEFKPV
+123 AMEALRTSEFKPLL
-136 MDPASGQITVPSN
+136 DPSTGQITVPSN

-158 ASKGIPK
+158 ASKGLPK
-165 TGNLGMDSLKDQS
+165 TGNTGIDSLKDQS

-184 FMEQVRYTS
+184 FMEQVRYTA

-231 KASVV
+231 KASVI
-236 ITPYAGRSVSQNQVQ
+236 ITPHAGRSVSQNQVQ

-283 TAASLGQTSAQSQH
+283 NAAALGLTSAQSNH
-297 KQRMEDVYRQRVMQ
+297 KQKMEDVYRQRVMQ

-326 NMAMDFTQTEVT
+326 NMALDFTQTEVT

-345 DKGPKTRSEAISEDK
+345 EKGPKTRSEALSEDK
-360 NSAQEAAGIPGTLSN
+360 SGAAEAVGIPGTLSN

-381 SATTNSSAATS
+381 SATTNSAASTP
-392 AGAGGGTNS
+392 AGSGGTTNS
-401 TTARSTRNFELDR
+401 TNARSTRNYELDR
-414 SVRHVKSATGTID
+414 SVRHVKNATGTVE

-437 RAPTPG
+437 RAPTTI
-443 AKDDKGV
+443 KNEKGEV
-450 PGPSTPNPYTEE
+450 TDSKPNPYSEE
-462 EITRMQELVRGVVGF
+462 EITRMQDLVRGVVGY

-490 KFEPEVVYDLSIPW
+490 KFEPTIAYDLSIPW
-504 YKDESLQTYI
+504 YKDESMQTYI

-519 GIVFLAFLMMV
+519 GVMFLAFIMMV

-538 LGLLKTPEE
+538 LGLLKTPAE
-547 LAAEAAAAEA
+547 LEAEAAAAALA
-557 AAVAAKVALA
+557 AEKIALA
-567 DGELSAED
+567 DGELSPED
-575 MSAIQLG
+575 MNAIQLG
-582 EGETLEDIKAKLK
+582 EGETLEEIKAKLK

-634 KKMIRI
+634 KKMIKVA
-640 S
+640 

>member
-1 MATTLAPFQP
+1 MATTTLAPFQP
-11 GLATGNASSN
+11 GLASGGSSSTALATTGGAGSN
-21 ALTTTGNANS
+21 A
-31 NGGGALATFTPG
+31 GGALATFTPG
-43 IDMNQQAGGN
+43 MDINTSSGMGG
-53 GANGFNGGNNF
+53 AS
-64 GTGPLAG
+64 GPLASI
-71 VQQMLQQPSVKKAM
+71 QQLMQQPSVKRAM
-85 PIVLMGLAV
+85 PLILMGLAV
-94 LLFALLYFWIN
+94 LLFGIIYILIN
-105 MPSYRPLMVNMS
+105 MPSYRPLMITMS

-123 AMEALKASEFKPV
+123 AMEALRTSEFKPV
-136 MDPASGQITVPSN
+136 MDPATGQITVPSN

-165 TGNLGMDSLKDQS
+165 TGNLGMESLKDQS

-231 KASVV
+231 KASVI
-236 ITPYAGRSVSQNQVQ
+236 ITPHAGRSVSQNQVQ

-269 AVVDNQGKLITDSS
+269 AVVDNQGKLITESS
-283 TAASLGQTSAQSQH
+283 TAATLGLTSAQSTH
-297 KQRMEDVYRQRVMQ
+297 KQKMEELYRLRVTQ
-311 ILSPIVGDNNVRSQV
+311 ILAPIVGDNNVRSQV
-326 NMAMDFTQTEVT
+326 NMSLDFTQTEVT

-345 DKGPKTRSEAISEDK
+345 DKGPKTRSEALSEDK
-360 NSAQEAAGIPGTLSN
+360 NSAMEAAGIPGTLSN

-381 SATTNSSAATS
+381 SATTDSAASTP
-392 AGAGGGTNS
+392 AGAGGGASN
-401 TTARSTRNFELDR
+401 TTARSTRNYELDR
-414 SVRHVKSATGTID
+414 SVRHVKNATGTLD

-450 PGPSTPNPYTEE
+450 AGPSTPNPYTEE
-462 EITRMQELVRGVVGF
+462 EITRMQNLVRGVVGF

-490 KFEPEVVYDLSIPW
+490 KFEPEAVYDLSIPW
-504 YKDESLQTYI
+504 YKDETMQTYI

-519 GIVFLAFLMMV
+519 GLMFLAFLMLV

-538 LGLLKTPEE
+538 LGLLKTPAE
-547 LAAEAAAAEA
+547 LEAEALALEEA
-557 AAVAAKVALA
+557 TKKQLLA
-567 DGELSAED
+567 DGELSPED
-575 MSAIQLG
+575 MNAIQLG
-582 EGETLEDIKAKLK
+582 EGETLEEIKAKLK

-634 KKMIRI
+634 KKMIKEA
-640 S
+640 

>member
-1 MATTLAPFQP
+1 MATTTLAPFQP
-11 GLATGNASSN
+11 GLASGGSSSTALATTGGAGSN
-21 ALTTTGNANS
+21 A
-31 NGGGALATFTPG
+31 GGALATFTPG
-43 IDMNQQAGGN
+43 MDINTSSGMGG
-53 GANGFNGGNNF
+53 AS
-64 GTGPLAG
+64 GPLASI
-71 VQQMLQQPSVKKAM
+71 QQLMQQPSIKKAM
-85 PIVLMGLAV
+85 PLILMGLAV
-94 LLFALLYFWIN
+94 LLFGIIYILIN

-117 EADQQT
+117 EAEQQT
-123 AMEALKASEFKPV
+123 AMEALRTSEFKPV
-136 MDPASGQITVPSN
+136 LDPATGQITVPAN

-165 TGNLGMDSLKDQS
+165 TGHMGMDSLKDQS

-231 KASVV
+231 KASVI
-236 ITPYAGRSVSQNQVQ
+236 ITPHAGRSVSQNQVQ

-269 AVVDNQGKLITDSS
+269 AVVDNQGKLITESS
-283 TAASLGQTSAQSQH
+283 TAATLGLTSAQSTH
-297 KQRMEDVYRQRVMQ
+297 KQKMEDLYRVRVTQ
-311 ILSPIVGDNNVRSQV
+311 ILAPIVGDNNVRSQV
-326 NMAMDFTQTEVT
+326 NMSLDFTQTEVT

-345 DKGPKTRSEAISEDK
+345 EKGPKTRSEALSEDK
-360 NSAQEAAGIPGTLSN
+360 NSAMEAAGIPGTLSN

-381 SATTNSSAATS
+381 SATTNSAAATP
-392 AGAGGGTNS
+392 AGAGGGASN
-401 TTARSTRNFELDR
+401 TTARSTRNYELDR
-414 SVRHVKSATGTID
+414 SVRHVKNATGTMQ

-437 RAPTPG
+437 RAPTTT
-443 AKDDKGV
+443 KNEKGEV
-450 PGPSTPNPYTEE
+450 TDSKPNPYTEE
-462 EITRMQELVRGVVGF
+462 EITRMQDLVRGVVGF

-483 VVTVVQA
+483 VVAVVQA
-490 KFEPEVVYDLSIPW
+490 KFEPEAVYDLSIPW
-504 YKDESLQTYI
+504 YKDETMQTYI

-519 GIVFLAFLMMV
+519 GLMFLAFLMMV

-538 LGLLKTPEE
+538 LGLLKTPAE
-547 LAAEAAAAEA
+547 LEAEALAVEEA
-557 AAVAAKVALA
+557 AKKQLMA
-567 DGELSAED
+567 DGELSPED
-575 MSAIQLG
+575 MNAIQLG
-582 EGETLEDIKAKLK
+582 EGETLEEIKAKLK

-634 KKMIRI
+634 KKMIKEA
-640 S
+640 